1 MYTFCRIVVE
11 EGGRGRS
18 LWRCCGARRLGLV
31 LELEAINGM
40 NRPSRRRVHQQL
52 AQIGQIKKL
61 IQES

>member
-18 LWRCCGARRLGLV
+18 LWRCYGARRLD

>member
-18 LWRCCGARRLGLV
+18 LWRCCGARR